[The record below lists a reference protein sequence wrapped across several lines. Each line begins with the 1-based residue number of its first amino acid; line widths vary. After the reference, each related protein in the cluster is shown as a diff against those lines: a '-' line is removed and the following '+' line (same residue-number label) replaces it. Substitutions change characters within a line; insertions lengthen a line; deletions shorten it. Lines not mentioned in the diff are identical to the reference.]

1 LSTFAPAF
9 EYSVT
14 LRASLQ
20 VVITASQSFR
30 PPGFLQNPE
39 TQNQH
44 NFYPFNQFKMKNI
57 FVSNLSFRINDDDLK
72 QAFADYGE
80 VNSAKVIKDN
90 FSGRSRGFGFVE
102 MKNDEEA
109 DKAIEELNNAEFDG
123 KVMTVSVARPK
134 TDRKPGGFRDNN
146 RPGGSAGGFKK
157 RF

>member
-1 LSTFAPAF
+1 
-9 EYSVT
+9 
-14 LRASLQ
+14 
-20 VVITASQSFR
+20 
-30 PPGFLQNPE
+30 
-39 TQNQH
+39 
-44 NFYPFNQFKMKNI
+44 MKNI
-57 FVSNLSFRINDDDLK
+57 FVSNLSFRISDDDLK

-109 DKAIEELNNAEFDG
+109 DKAIEELNNAEYDG

-134 TDRKPGGFRDNN
+134 TDRKPGGFRDNP
-146 RPGGSAGGFKK
+146 RSGGGFKK